1 MESGD
6 RVYHTPDSPWYERT
20 EIDATRGERW
30 FCTEMEAV
38 DAGWRAPN
46 RTQTAPTATAEPD
59 GAPADCETAVN
70 INEGGVE
77 QLEMLPGIGPVRAQ
91 AIVDYRNA
99 SGPFMRVEE
108 LDNVPGI
115 GERTLEKIRPCITL
129 E

>member
-6 RVYHTPDSPWYERT
+6 RVYHTPDSSWYDRT
-20 EIDATRGERW
+20 EIDIAAGERW
-30 FCTEMEAV
+30 FCTEKEAV

-46 RTQTAPTATAEPD
+46 VAQTERTSTAVPD
-59 GAPADCETAVN
+59 GLTVNCGTTVN
-70 INEGGVE
+70 INQAGVE
-77 QLEMLPGIGPVRAQ
+77 QLEMLPGIGPVKAQ
-91 AIVDYRNA
+91 AILDYRNA